1 MKCMV
6 YAFTSKIMVI
16 FLISVLL
23 TYSNS
28 SMSFL
33 GEENQE
39 DILLLSPSDS
49 NIHIVSQ
56 FTNPSINISEGTKLV
71 HQIITK
77 PSKII
82 RDKFLRLN
90 KAKPI
95 SNKVSF
101 SLDFE

>member
-6 YAFTSKIMVI
+6 NAFNNKIMII

-28 SMSFL
+28 SMNFL
-33 GEENQE
+33 GEEDQQKNQ
-39 DILLLSPSDS
+39 LLPTES
-49 NIHIVSQ
+49 NIHLVSQ
-56 FTNPSINISEGTKLV
+56 FTNPSIGISEGTKFV
-71 HQIITK
+71 HQIIAK
-77 PSKII
+77 QKIV
-82 RDKFLRLN
+82 KENFLRLN

-95 SNKVSF
+95 SNKVAF